1 MARTHRPEFFDLSR
15 AEAVELLKGHKVG
28 RLAYAFRD
36 RVDIE
41 PISYVYSDEWLYG
54 RISAGTKLTTVMH
67 HPWVA
72 FEIDEIESPFDWRS
86 VVVHGARYLLASDG
100 GDRDREEYSRAVDVL
115 RELDAAVLTAAD
127 ATPQRDVL
135 FRIHADDIT
144 GRAARRAP

>member
-1 MARTHRPEFFDLSR
+1 
-15 AEAVELLKGHKVG
+15 
-28 RLAYAFRD
+28 
-36 RVDIE
+36 
-41 PISYVYSDEWLYG
+41 
-54 RISAGTKLTTVMH
+54 MH

-86 VVVHGARYLLASDG
+86 VVVHGALYLLAADG
-100 GDRDREEYSRAVDVL
+100 GDRDREEYSHAVEVL

-144 GRAARRAP
+144 GRAARRAS